1 MPFEELRLVIVLTI
15 ICVVAGGILAWVN
28 SVTEPR
34 IQAQAEL
41 AKKKALQESLPAA
54 SEFRSEQLLLEQVHQ
69 AGNTNLSELF
79 IGYHE
84 TEKRG
89 LVFIADVRGY
99 SSTIRLVIGV
109 SADGQLAGVKVISQA
124 ETPGLGVKITERDFL
139 EQPALQRVS
148 SADQLA
154 VVKDGGNVQAVTG
167 ATISSR
173 AVVRGVNQALAAA
186 HLLLEAKEQ

>member
-1 MPFEELRLVIVLTI
+1 M
-15 ICVVAGGILAWVN
+15 
-28 SVTEPR
+28 
-34 IQAQAEL
+34 
-41 AKKKALQESLPAA
+41 
-54 SEFRSEQLLLEQVHQ
+54 
-69 AGNTNLSELF
+69 SELF